1 MYNNFLKTLQA
12 ADKFTLEKALRQ
24 IVQDYKFKNTNSVPV
39 NLIAYNRNKENENI
53 YQLFIRYVPGLT
65 LLNVETFISSSNI
78 QNDTIPLN
86 HVANIFIDDSVKSD
100 DTLMSKPG
108 YSSIRVDVTPLN
120 SSVSDK
126 DEFDFYTGMLE
137 NVIHKLNS
145 EVQASDAK
153 YVVEYVRPSDI
164 SESIYFD
171 DKGRLSST
179 ESDIYD
185 IKGKLQLVAIISRNY
200 YINKLRT
207 SDVLLKLGKFTEVT
221 FDRSFVSRKYNEIM
235 DLYWR
240 SEEFKSLVYKLA
252 HRLNA
257 LGKLGKDVKLPVSEM
272 EDIKNDSTLNS
283 YIDELILEFKKAES
297 IVYDTSS
304 EQLTENY
311 IKRFFELYNEKIE
324 NQFKQEMQRSG
335 SIYSNFLFRVALKF
349 EDYLSDVEKLNMENL
364 KKRLEDE
371 NKFSAEELQS
381 LNEDV
386 DADPDTIQKKQQEE
400 AIREELPVI
409 EEVPKV
415 SDESNVA
422 RLLTENNE
430 LVLSEFGVSG
440 VYTQDAKDDF
450 QEFLFER
457 GYDLQQNKDGKYT
470 AVTDDKGSTL
480 DTAEVL
486 RDFKENFTSL
496 SNNEILK
503 IDDSNASES
512 TSGKV
517 VFENYMKERA
527 HYPKIF
533 NFFGAAAQ
541 NDKENLQSLLK
552 FIQSESTKLDDKN
565 TSAKEV
571 LSTIVQEVYSTPLDK
586 DLSKSLLLACA
597 YSTKN
602 PTKWIEHLVSIIVLS
617 IQILDIFIESDDNK
631 KAMNSLKALFN
642 EKKSLESYFL
652 KSNLQALDTSILD
665 RQKFVEKTDI
675 NLIATIRLFLSTL
688 KDKEYTYDIIENK
701 LKTISKDGKELD
713 KNSINSLIDEF
724 NKEQSKSLTYDQ
736 LFNTKIQFSEQLS
749 RPLTDVKT
757 SDNPQLSDA
766 RMEFINSINSVGLNN
781 LENKLNSIE
790 EQINKIDWEA
800 INVK

>member
-12 ADKFTLEKALRQ
+12 ADKFTLEKGLHQ
-24 IVQDYKFKNTNSVPV
+24 IVQEYKFENVNGMPVNIIAFNKNTD
-39 NLIAYNRNKENENI
+39 NENI

-65 LLNVETFISSSNI
+65 LLNVNSFINNSDS
-78 QNDTIPLN
+78 QNDTIPLT
-86 HVANIFIDDSVKSD
+86 HVANIFIDDSIKSD
-100 DTLMSKPG
+100 NTLMSKSG
-108 YSSIRVDVTPLN
+108 YSTIRVDVSPLN

-126 DEFDFYTGMLE
+126 EEFDFYTGILE
-137 NVIHKLNS
+137 NIIHALNV
-145 EVQASDAK
+145 EIQDSDAK

-164 SESIYFD
+164 SDSIYFD
-171 DKGRLSST
+171 EKGRLSST

-185 IKGKLQLVAIISRNY
+185 IKGNLQLVAIISRNY

-207 SDVLLKLGKFTEVT
+207 SDVLLNLGKFTEVT

-240 SEEFKSLVYKLA
+240 SEEFKNLVYKLA
-252 HRLNA
+252 HRLNV
-257 LGKLGKDVKLPVSEM
+257 LGKLGKDIKLTVSEM
-272 EDIKNDSTLNS
+272 EDIKNDSALNS
-283 YIDELILEFKKAES
+283 YIDELILEFKKSES
-297 IVYDTSS
+297 IVYNTSS

-324 NQFKQEMQRSG
+324 SKFQQEMQRSG

-349 EDYLSDVEKLNMENL
+349 EDYLSDTEKLNMENL

-381 LNEDV
+381 LNKDV

-457 GYDLQQNKDGKYT
+457 GYDFQQNKDGKYT
-470 AVTDDKGSTL
+470 AVTDDRGNTL
-480 DTAEVL
+480 DTSEVL

-496 SNNEILK
+496 SNDEILK
-503 IDDSNASES
+503 IEDSNASES

-565 TSAKEV
+565 ISAKEV

-586 DLSKSLLLACA
+586 DLSKSLLLACS
-597 YSTKN
+597 YPIDN
-602 PTKWIEHLVSIIVLS
+602 PTKWINHLVSVIDIS
-617 IQILDIFIESDDNK
+617 IEILDIFINSDDNK
-631 KAMNSLKALFN
+631 KAINSLKALFN
-642 EKKSLESYFL
+642 EKQSLESYFL

-675 NLIATIRLFLSTL
+675 NLLATIRLFLSTL
-688 KDKEYTYDIIENK
+688 KDKEYTYDIVDNK
-701 LKTISKDGKELD
+701 LKTIFKDGKELD

-724 NKEQSKSLTYDQ
+724 NKEQSKSLTYDK
-736 LFNTKIQFSEQLS
+736 LFSAKIQFSEQLS
-749 RPLTDVKT
+749 RPLTDTEV
-757 SDNPQLSDA
+757 SDNPQLSNA
-766 RMEFINSINSVGLNN
+766 RMEYINSINSVGLKN

-790 EQINKIDWEA
+790 EQINKIDWGA